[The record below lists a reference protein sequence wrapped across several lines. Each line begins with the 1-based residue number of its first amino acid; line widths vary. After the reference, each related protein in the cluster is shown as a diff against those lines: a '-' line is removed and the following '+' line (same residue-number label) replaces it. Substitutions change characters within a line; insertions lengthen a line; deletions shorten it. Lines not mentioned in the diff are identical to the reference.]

1 MTHVFIVN
9 EQTFKVHLEY
19 MFAGIGA
26 NCDAPFLEDYEY
38 QNPRK
43 KQDGITSSTERNL
56 TGMIADISRVNPG
69 DKIIFY
75 LQASGAPGMF
85 FGTFVADSIAFY
97 DSNED
102 NCLFD
107 ELGKT
112 LNFRIM
118 IKPLEI
124 YSKGVSEYEALDSL
138 KGINHPS
145 EMCWSLIYR
154 KLKGNRGCTM
164 IADAESDRL
173 ISLIRSK
180 NENVFLAGENF
191 SYDINTKCIIQN
203 NIRHTYMGVQD
214 SIDIKKRMLVKANRR
229 VAFESHLQA
238 YIVQNIRNNP
248 INELLELASDDVW
261 IGNEVSCGVGMQ
273 RIDIMTLCDNATEV
287 HINVIELKSVEAYKE
302 IVEYQLPRYIDWIID
317 YIVPTYDKKV
327 IITPVVLV
335 KKFVRQTDL
344 DSFINDCNS
353 ILLENNERYE
363 IKPITLI
370 SFSYDTEDI
379 SFEKTF

>member
-19 MFAGIGA
+19 MFAGTGA
-26 NCDAPFLEDYEY
+26 NCDAPFLENFEY

-43 KQDGITSSTERNL
+43 KQDGITSTTERNL
-56 TGMIADISRVNPG
+56 AGMIADISRINPG

-85 FGTFVADSIAFY
+85 FGTFIADSIAFY
-97 DSNED
+97 DSNE
-102 NCLFD
+102 NNYLFD
-107 ELGKT
+107 ELGKN
-112 LNFRIM
+112 LNFRVM

-164 IADAESDRL
+164 ITDAESDRL

-191 SYDINTKCIIQN
+191 SYDINSKCIIQN
-203 NIRHTYMGVQD
+203 NNSHTYMGVQE

-238 YIVQNIRNNP
+238 YIVQNIKNDP
-248 INELLELASDDVW
+248 LSELLELVSVDVW

-273 RIDIMTLCDNATEV
+273 RIDIMTSYDNVDEV

-327 IITPVVLV
+327 IITPIVLA
-335 KKFVRQTDL
+335 KKFTSQTNLDL
-344 DSFINDCNS
+344 FMNECNS
-353 ILLENNERYE
+353 ILPEDNESYE

-370 SFSYDTEDI
+370 SFSYDTEEI

>member
-19 MFAGIGA
+19 MFAGTGA
-26 NCDAPFLEDYEY
+26 NCDAPFLENFEY

-43 KQDGITSSTERNL
+43 KQDGITSTTERNL
-56 TGMIADISRVNPG
+56 AGMIADISRINPG

-75 LQASGAPGMF
+75 LQASGASGMF
-85 FGTFVADSIAFY
+85 FGTFIADSIAFY
-97 DSNED
+97 DSNE
-102 NCLFD
+102 NNYLFD
-107 ELGKT
+107 ELGKN
-112 LNFRIM
+112 LNFRVM

-164 IADAESDRL
+164 ITDAESDRL

-180 NENVFLAGENF
+180 NGNVFLAGENF
-191 SYDINTKCIIQN
+191 SYDINSKCIIQN
-203 NIRHTYMGVQD
+203 NNSHTYMGVQE

-238 YIVQNIRNNP
+238 HIVQNIKNDP
-248 INELLELASDDVW
+248 LSELLELVSVDVW

-273 RIDIMTLCDNATEV
+273 RIDIMTSYDNVDEV

-327 IITPVVLV
+327 IITPIVLA
-335 KKFVRQTDL
+335 KKFTSQTNLDL
-344 DSFINDCNS
+344 FMNECNS
-353 ILLENNERYE
+353 ILPEDNESYE

-370 SFSYDTEDI
+370 SFSYDTEEI

>member
-1 MTHVFIVN
+1 
-9 EQTFKVHLEY
+9 
-19 MFAGIGA
+19 
-26 NCDAPFLEDYEY
+26 
-38 QNPRK
+38 
-43 KQDGITSSTERNL
+43 
-56 TGMIADISRVNPG
+56 
-69 DKIIFY
+69 
-75 LQASGAPGMF
+75 
-85 FGTFVADSIAFY
+85 
-97 DSNED
+97 
-102 NCLFD
+102 
-107 ELGKT
+107 
-112 LNFRIM
+112 
-118 IKPLEI
+118 
-124 YSKGVSEYEALDSL
+124 
-138 KGINHPS
+138 
-145 EMCWSLIYR
+145 
-154 KLKGNRGCTM
+154 
-164 IADAESDRL
+164 
-173 ISLIRSK
+173 
-180 NENVFLAGENF
+180 
-191 SYDINTKCIIQN
+191 
-203 NIRHTYMGVQD
+203 
-214 SIDIKKRMLVKANRR
+214 MLVKANRR

-273 RIDIMTLCDNATEV
+273 RIDIMTSCDNATEV
-287 HINVIELKSVEAYKE
+287 HINLIELKSVEAYKE

-327 IITPVVLV
+327 IITPVVLA

>member
-19 MFAGIGA
+19 MFAGTGA
-26 NCDAPFLEDYEY
+26 NCDAPFLENFEY

-43 KQDGITSSTERNL
+43 KQDGITSTTERNL
-56 TGMIADISRVNPG
+56 AGMIADISRINPG

-75 LQASGAPGMF
+75 LQASGASGMF
-85 FGTFVADSIAFY
+85 FGTFIADSIAFY
-97 DSNED
+97 DSNE
-102 NCLFD
+102 NNYLFD
-107 ELGKT
+107 ELGKN
-112 LNFRIM
+112 LNFRVM

-164 IADAESDRL
+164 ITDAESDRL

-191 SYDINTKCIIQN
+191 SYDINSKCIIQN
-203 NIRHTYMGVQD
+203 NNSHTYMGVQE

-238 YIVQNIRNNP
+238 YIVQNIKNDP
-248 INELLELASDDVW
+248 LSELLELVSVDVW

-273 RIDIMTLCDNATEV
+273 RIDIMTSYDNVDEV

-327 IITPVVLV
+327 IITPIVLA
-335 KKFVRQTDL
+335 KKFTSQTNLDL
-344 DSFINDCNS
+344 FMNECNS
-353 ILLENNERYE
+353 ILPEDNESYE

-370 SFSYDTEDI
+370 SFSYDTEEI